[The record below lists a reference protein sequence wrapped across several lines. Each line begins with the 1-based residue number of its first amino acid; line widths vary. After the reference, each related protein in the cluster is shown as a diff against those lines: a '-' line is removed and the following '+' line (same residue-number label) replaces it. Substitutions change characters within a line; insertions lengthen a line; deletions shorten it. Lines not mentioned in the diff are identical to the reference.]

1 MGPHLPV
8 AKPGVHR
15 FDENYMNEENLP
27 MPGTSTDSPGDIRA
41 EEILAALDEDQR
53 AVALATRGPVCVI
66 AGAGTGKTRA
76 ITHRIAYAAAIGT
89 MDPQK
94 VLAITFTA
102 RAAGEMRVR
111 LRGLG
116 VPMVAARTIHAAA
129 LKQLIYFW
137 PSVFGGKTPD
147 LITTKSSFLGEA
159 INRAGLSDTLRATS
173 RELMRDIASEI
184 EWAKV
189 SEVAPEDFLLEIEQ
203 RVQKPRINAEQLAK
217 VYMAYE
223 SVKKQELAIDFE
235 DVLLL
240 TAAMIEEERD
250 VRERVQDQYRY
261 FTIDEYQDISP
272 IQQRLINAW
281 IGTRQD
287 ICVVGDPA
295 QTIYSFAGATPIFL
309 NSFTKKYPEAE
320 VIRLS
325 TGYRSTPEITFAA
338 NALLRHGAMG
348 QELVAI
354 NSHGK
359 KPSVDAYSDESA
371 EIAGVLAQITDLLK
385 TGTQAQ
391 EIAILA
397 RTNNQLKGIEREMNR
412 LGLPYQLRNTERFF
426 DRQDVRDFLKV
437 VRQASVIP
445 TEGVHWFDEMR
456 TLSQPF
462 LTGESIDGIA
472 ALLHLARE
480 LDADPSFSP
489 KTLRSY
495 IREVEDRVQQ
505 NNPPTMPVVT
515 LATLHA
521 AKGLEW
527 ERVFLIGASEGILPL
542 ENGATGQSDA
552 VINEERRLFYVGM
565 TRAKVD
571 LHISHRQNPSRFLHE
586 SGLLA

>member
-1 MGPHLPV
+1 MQE
-8 AKPGVHR
+8 A
-15 FDENYMNEENLP
+15 
-27 MPGTSTDSPGDIRA
+27 SAIRA
-41 EEILAALDEDQR
+41 EEILAALDADQR

-76 ITHRIAYAAAIGT
+76 ITHRIAYAASIGT

-94 VLAITFTA
+94 VLALTFTS
-102 RAAGEMRVR
+102 RAAGEMRTR
-111 LRGLG
+111 LRSLG
-116 VPMVAARTIHAAA
+116 VPTVAARTIHAAA
-129 LKQLIYFW
+129 LKQLVYFW
-137 PSVFGGKTPD
+137 PTVFGGRVPELMTAKAGF
-147 LITTKSSFLGEA
+147 IGEA
-159 INRAGLSDTLRATS
+159 INRAGLSSELRATS

-189 SEVAPEDFLLEIEQ
+189 SQVAPEDFVNEISK
-203 RVQKPRINAEQLAK
+203 RSQKPRVSAEKLAQ
-217 VYMAYE
+217 VYTAYE

-240 TAAMIEEERD
+240 TAAMLEEERT

-272 IQQRLINAW
+272 VQQRLINAW
-281 IGTRQD
+281 LGSRQD

-295 QTIYSFAGATPIFL
+295 QTIYSFAGATPVFL
-309 NSFTKKYPEAE
+309 NSFTQRFPDAE

-348 QELVAI
+348 QELIAL
-354 NSHGK
+354 NDHGT
-359 KPSVDAYSDESA
+359 KPSVDGYANEDA
-371 EIAGVLAQITDLLK
+371 EVNGVLAQITDLLNS
-385 TGTQAQ
+385 GTQAQ

-397 RTNNQLKGIEREMNR
+397 RTNNQLKGVERAMNKA
-412 LGLPYQLRNTERFF
+412 GLPYQVRSTERFF
-426 DRQDVRDFLKV
+426 DRQDVRDFLKE
-437 VRQASVIP
+437 VRRASVLP
-445 TEGVHWFDEMR
+445 SEGVAWIDELR
-456 TLSQPF
+456 TLAQPH

-480 LDADPSFSP
+480 LDADNNFSP
-489 KTLRSY
+489 KTLRGY
-495 IREVEDRVQQ
+495 LREIEDRVQQ
-505 NNPPTMPVVT
+505 NNPPTMPVIT

-542 ENGATGQSDA
+542 ETGVTGQSDA
-552 VINEERRLFYVGM
+552 VIDEERRLFYVGM

-571 LHISHRQNPSRFLHE
+571 LHISHRQSPSRFLRE
-586 SGLLA
+586 AGLLA

>member
-1 MGPHLPV
+1 MMQD
-8 AKPGVHR
+8 A
-15 FDENYMNEENLP
+15 
-27 MPGTSTDSPGDIRA
+27 SAIRA
-41 EEILAALDEDQR
+41 EEILAALDADQR

-76 ITHRIAYAAAIGT
+76 ITHRIAYAASIGT

-94 VLAITFTA
+94 VLALTFTS
-102 RAAGEMRVR
+102 RAAGEMRTR
-111 LRGLG
+111 LRSLG
-116 VPMVAARTIHAAA
+116 VPTVAARTIHAAA
-129 LKQLIYFW
+129 LKQLVYFW
-137 PSVFGGKTPD
+137 PTVFGGRVPELMTAKAGF
-147 LITTKSSFLGEA
+147 IGEA
-159 INRAGLSDTLRATS
+159 INRAGLASELRATS

-189 SEVAPEDFLLEIEQ
+189 SQVAPEDFVNEISK
-203 RVQKPRINAEQLAK
+203 RSQKPRVSAEKLAQ
-217 VYMAYE
+217 VYTAYE

-240 TAAMIEEERD
+240 TAAMLEEERT

-272 IQQRLINAW
+272 VQQRLINAW
-281 IGTRQD
+281 LGSRQD

-295 QTIYSFAGATPIFL
+295 QTIYSFAGATPVFL
-309 NSFTKKYPEAE
+309 NSFTQRFPDAE

-348 QELVAI
+348 QELIAL
-354 NSHGK
+354 NDHGT
-359 KPSVDAYSDESA
+359 KPSVDGYANEDA
-371 EIAGVLAQITDLLK
+371 EVAGVLAQITDLLNS
-385 TGTQAQ
+385 GTQAQ

-397 RTNNQLKGIEREMNR
+397 RTNNQLKGVERAMNKA
-412 LGLPYQLRNTERFF
+412 GLPYQVRSTERFF
-426 DRQDVRDFLKV
+426 DRQDVRDFLKE
-437 VRQASVIP
+437 VRRASVLP
-445 TEGVHWFDEMR
+445 SEGVAWIDELR
-456 TLSQPF
+456 TLAQPH

-480 LDADPSFSP
+480 LDADNNFSP
-489 KTLRSY
+489 KTLRGY
-495 IREVEDRVQQ
+495 LREIEDRVQQ
-505 NNPPTMPVVT
+505 NNPPTMPVIT

-542 ENGATGQSDA
+542 ETGVTGQSDA
-552 VINEERRLFYVGM
+552 VIDEERRLFYVGM

-571 LHISHRQNPSRFLHE
+571 LHISHRQNPSRFLRE
-586 SGLLA
+586 SGLIA